1 MESRLGNEGKEEKH
15 KIFFSETGNKDG
27 SLIHRGAAWK
37 SLEGCRGAVHLTA
50 NGRSRL
56 REGMTVMSLL
66 LRSRGSRFPG
76 DMDSLASR
84 GR

>member
-15 KIFFSETGNKDG
+15 NIFFSETGNKDG

-56 REGMTVMSLL
+56 REGMTVMKPTVEIAWLAF
-66 LRSRGSRFPG
+66 SRRHGQPREP
-76 DMDSLASR
+76 R
-84 GR
+84 